1 MAIVCKVCGYDQ
13 NPQGAEY
20 CDACGAELTPSTP
33 PTPPRPV
40 IPDPI
45 PEPTPMPI
53 PQPITE
59 TITLTPEPLPQPI
72 TPAITTTARLI
83 AKHPNAPVAEFFID
97 GFTLIGIFDSDTGPV
112 DVDLEKFPDNETVS
126 RNHAEIYPDGGTWK
140 IKDLGSLNGV
150 FIKPIGQTRFNARI
164 TAPTPL
170 SSGDEIAIAKIRF
183 LFQTP

>member
-1 MAIVCKVCGYDQ
+1 MAIVCNVCGYDQ

-20 CDACGAELTPSTP
+20 CDACGAELTASTSPTP
-33 PTPPRPV
+33 PTPP

-45 PEPTPMPI
+45 PEPTPIPI
-53 PQPITE
+53 PQPITP
-59 TITLTPEPLPQPI
+59 TITPTPVPLPQPI
-72 TPAITTTARLI
+72 TPTITTTARLI
-83 AKHPNAPVAEFFID
+83 AKHPNAPVPEFFID
-97 GFTLIGIFDSDTGPV
+97 DLTVIGIFDSDTGPV

-126 RNHAEIYPDGGTWK
+126 RNHAEIYPDGGVWK